1 MAWHHCGS
9 VIHGDKMYTN
19 HRDNLL
25 HFLEIRSFFTTF
37 DGILT
42 PVGQNL
48 KYGVNEDKVK
58 RAISHMNHVS
68 WL

>member
-1 MAWHHCGS
+1 
-9 VIHGDKMYTN
+9 MYTN

-25 HFLEIRSFFTTF
+25 HFLEIRGFFATF
-37 DGILT
+37 EGILAL
-42 PVGQNL
+42 VDLNL

-58 RAISHMNHVS
+58 RAIYHMNQFVS

>member
-1 MAWHHCGS
+1 
-9 VIHGDKMYTN
+9 MYTN

-58 RAISHMNHVS
+58 RAISHMNYVS